1 MKYFGYITYD
11 GSNFHGSS
19 INLPYRTVEE
29 EFSKVL
35 SNINNKSTKCFFS
48 SRLDKGVHAVS
59 LPVCF
64 EIEKDIK
71 TDNLLRAI
79 NSYLPKD
86 IYLKNL
92 KVINEDFLIRKPL
105 SKTYKYLINVG
116 EYDPLIDKYTLNLN
130 KKLDIEKMKEAAI
143 YLLGEH
149 DFYMFT
155 EFREKRYHYI
165 KTIYDIK
172 IREENNIV
180 TIRYSG
186 NSFLK
191 YQIRYMTGL
200 LIDIG
205 LGKKNV
211 GVVKDLLDQKE
222 ISRTY
227 FISGNGLYLEK
238 VEYGEDNEKS
248 STN

>member
-11 GSNFHGSS
+11 GSDFHGSS

-29 EFSKVL
+29 EFSK
-35 SNINNKSTKCFFS
+35 CFFS
-48 SRLDKGVHAVS
+48 SRLDKGVHAIA

-71 TDNLLRAI
+71 IDNLLRAI

-155 EFREKRYHYI
+155 EFREKRHHY
-165 KTIYDIK
+165 IK

-180 TIRYSG
+180 TIRYSA

-211 GVVKDLLDQKE
+211 GVVKDLLNQKE

-248 STN
+248 SIN